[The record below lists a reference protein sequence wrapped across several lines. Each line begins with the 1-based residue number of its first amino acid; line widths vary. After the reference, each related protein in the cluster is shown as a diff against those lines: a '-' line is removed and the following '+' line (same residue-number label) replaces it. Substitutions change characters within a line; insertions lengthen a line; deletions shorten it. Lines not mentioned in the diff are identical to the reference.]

1 MLTMKKNPQV
11 QAPSFYY
18 IFGLVVGLTL
28 LIWILRGLGILSFL
42 PSSLIW
48 ILLFLSI
55 ATGIITSFKRR

>member
-1 MLTMKKNPQV
+1 MKKNHYLKV
-11 QAPSFYY
+11 PSFYY

-28 LIWILRGLGILSFL
+28 FIWILRGFGVLTFL

-55 ATGIITSFKRR
+55 ATGILTSLKRR

>member
-1 MLTMKKNPQV
+1 MSTMKKNPKIK
-11 QAPSFYY
+11 APSFYY
-18 IFGLVVGLTL
+18 IFGLIVGLTL
-28 LIWILRGLGILSFL
+28 FIWILRGLGFLTFL

>member
-1 MLTMKKNPQV
+1 MLTMKKIPNV

-55 ATGIITSFKRR
+55 ATGIITSFKR